1 MTKPIES
8 GHSVD
13 RNVERARA
21 LDTAA
26 ISDALDRLQ
35 IAGQCWSLSARG
47 MTSGMAGRA
56 FTVRYVPAAKPAGTV
71 GDYIDDVAAGGVI
84 ALDNGGRED
93 VTVWGD
99 LLTEM
104 AHRRRIA
111 GTVIDGICRDVRR
124 CRELDYPLYSC
135 GHWMRTG
142 KDRVQVEAVNQPVT
156 IGRVRVAPLDLVR
169 GDADGVVVVPREH
182 EEAVLA
188 AAEEIEAAEMRIR
201 AAIRGGHRLD
211 EARRAARYHQLQ
223 SKE

>member
-1 MTKPIES
+1 
-8 GHSVD
+8 
-13 RNVERARA
+13 
-21 LDTAA
+21 
-26 ISDALDRLQ
+26 
-35 IAGQCWSLSARG
+35 
-47 MTSGMAGRA
+47 
-56 FTVRYVPAAKPAGTV
+56 
-71 GDYIDDVAAGGVI
+71 
-84 ALDNGGRED
+84 
-93 VTVWGD
+93 
-99 LLTEM
+99 
-104 AHRRRIA
+104 
-111 GTVIDGICRDVRR
+111 
-124 CRELDYPLYSC
+124 
-135 GHWMRTG
+135 MRTG